1 MSKTRLNH
9 ISGQHQRCRR
19 GPLYGSPGRGCQ
31 LEKAFLRGLPQKG
44 TENQRFH
51 AKIVAL
57 AKPPPPVHN
66 IRHGTQCKNAGGW
79 PIFTHKW
86 KNDMKQGRLGHFSK
100 SKSGY
105 GRKSSAAEN
114 SPHQSSGRFSSSEY
128 ATRPEKPETGLETA
142 RHGRLMLYGLHAINA
157 ALANPHR
164 RCHRLYAT
172 ENARGKID
180 VTTCKTALET
190 CLVKPDELDRL
201 LGTDTVHQGCALEV
215 EPLEGLALEDLPT
228 EGIVLVLDQ
237 ITDPHNVGAILRSA
251 AAFGVKALI
260 TTERHSPHM
269 TGVLAKTAS
278 GALEHVPLIT
288 VVNLAQTLTTL
299 RDIGFWSIG
308 LDSDAA
314 QDLNT
319 LKLSPPLALV
329 LGAEG
334 KGLRRLTRER
344 CDVLARLDMPGPIK
358 SLNVSN
364 AAAICLSRL
373 VWQNR

>member
-1 MSKTRLNH
+1 
-9 ISGQHQRCRR
+9 
-19 GPLYGSPGRGCQ
+19 
-31 LEKAFLRGLPQKG
+31 
-44 TENQRFH
+44 
-51 AKIVAL
+51 
-57 AKPPPPVHN
+57 
-66 IRHGTQCKNAGGW
+66 
-79 PIFTHKW
+79 
-86 KNDMKQGRLGHFSK
+86 MKQGRSGHFGK
-100 SKSGY
+100 PKSGY
-105 GRKSSAAEN
+105 GRKSSAADS
-114 SPHQSSGRFSSSEY
+114 SPHQSSGRFLPSEHR
-128 ATRPEKPETGLETA
+128 ARPEKSDTGLETA
-142 RHGRLMLYGLHAINA
+142 RHGRLMIYGLHAVNA
-157 ALANPHR
+157 ALANPRR

-180 VTTCKTALET
+180 LTTCEIAIET
-190 CLVKPDELDRL
+190 CLVKPEDLDRL
-201 LGTDTVHQGCALEV
+201 LGAETVHQGCALEV
-215 EPLEGLALEDLPT
+215 EPLEGLALEDLKPD
-228 EGIVLVLDQ
+228 GIVLVLDQ
-237 ITDPHNVGAILRSA
+237 VTDPHNVGAILRSA
-251 AAFGVKALI
+251 AAFGVKAMI

-308 LDSDAA
+308 LDSEAE

-334 KGLRRLTRER
+334 KGLRRLTRVR
-344 CDVLARLDMPGPIK
+344 CDVLARLEMPGPIK

-373 VWQNR
+373 VWQNA

>member
-1 MSKTRLNH
+1 
-9 ISGQHQRCRR
+9 
-19 GPLYGSPGRGCQ
+19 
-31 LEKAFLRGLPQKG
+31 
-44 TENQRFH
+44 
-51 AKIVAL
+51 
-57 AKPPPPVHN
+57 
-66 IRHGTQCKNAGGW
+66 
-79 PIFTHKW
+79 
-86 KNDMKQGRLGHFSK
+86 MKQGRSGHFGK
-100 SKSGY
+100 KTSGQS
-105 GRKSSAAEN
+105 RKSHPADT
-114 SPHQSSGRFSSSEY
+114 SPYQSSGRFSSPEQR
-128 ATRPEKPETGLETA
+128 TRPERPETGLESA
-142 RHGRLMLYGLHAINA
+142 RHGRLMIFGLHAVNA
-157 ALANPHR
+157 ALANPRR

-180 VTTCKTALET
+180 VSACASALET
-190 CLVKPDELDRL
+190 VIVKPEDLDRL
-201 LGTDTVHQGCALEV
+201 LGSDTVHQGCALEA
-215 EPLEGLALEDLPT
+215 EPMAGLALEDLQP

-237 ITDPHNVGAILRSA
+237 VTDPHNVGAILRSA

-278 GALEHVPLIT
+278 GALEHVPLIS

-299 RDIGFWSIG
+299 KEIGFWSIG
-308 LDSDAA
+308 LDSEAEH
-314 QDLNT
+314 DLNA

-344 CDVLARLDMPGPIK
+344 CDLLARLDMPGPIK

-373 VWQNR
+373 VWNKV